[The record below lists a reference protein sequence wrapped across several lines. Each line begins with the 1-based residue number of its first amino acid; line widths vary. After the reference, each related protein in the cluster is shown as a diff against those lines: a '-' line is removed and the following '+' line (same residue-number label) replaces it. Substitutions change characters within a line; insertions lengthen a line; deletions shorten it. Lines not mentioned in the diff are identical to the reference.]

1 MNHSLSALL
10 PHAPKNYYRLALM
23 HFFFI
28 MGILFSSW
36 AIRIPD
42 IKNALSLSDAELGGI
57 LFGAPVGQ
65 LLAIAPTAWFV
76 GHIGSRRSIMLGM
89 CAMPT
94 ALVMLPVAPGRLWL
108 FAALVFFGFSNNML
122 NISLNAQAVGVEFL
136 YRRSIMSSFHGMW
149 SVGAVI
155 GGVIGAIVAPMGI
168 PPLPHFGA
176 MFLLSIL
183 ILVLLRTAIMPRD
196 VRSAAQKKKQ
206 SSIRPDLYIIL
217 LGVIAFGSFATEG
230 ALYDW
235 SAVYFAQVVQVR
247 ESLVRVGYV
256 ACLSAMVVGR
266 LVADTLVNRYSV
278 VPMLQVSGASIA
290 AGLTLALLSPTL
302 ATATTGFAL
311 TGFGMASVVP
321 LCFSLAGKSSQVS
334 PQAAISFV
342 ASIGYFGL
350 LASPPVVGM
359 LSEWLTLRW
368 ALSPMIVIGVAIVF
382 LTAALKRLQAK
393 TVFRDENDS

>member
-1 MNHSLSALL
+1 MNHMFAAIL
-10 PHAPKNYYRLALM
+10 PHTPKAYYRVALM

-28 MGILFSSW
+28 MGVLFSSW

-42 IKNALSLSDAELGGI
+42 IKSALALSDIELGGI

-65 LLAIAPTAWFV
+65 LLAIAPTAWLV
-76 GHIGSRRSIMLGM
+76 GHIGSRRSITLGM
-89 CAMPT
+89 CVMPT
-94 ALVMLPVAPGRLWL
+94 ALVTLAVAPDRLWL

-136 YRRSIMSSFHGMW
+136 YRRSIMGTFHGMW

-155 GGVIGAIVAPMGI
+155 GGVIGAVAAPVGI
-168 PPLPHFGA
+168 APLPHFGA
-176 MFLLSIL
+176 IFLLSIL
-183 ILVLLRTAIMPRD
+183 TLVMLRTAIMPRD
-196 VRSAAQKKKQ
+196 VRSAAQKKEKA
-206 SSIRPDLYIIL
+206 SIRPDLYIIL
-217 LGVIAFGSFATEG
+217 LGIIAFGSFATEG

-235 SAVYFAQVVQVR
+235 SAVYFAQVVQGQ

-278 VPMLQVSGASIA
+278 VPVLQISGASIA

-302 ATATTGFAL
+302 ATATIGFAL

-321 LCFSLAGKSSQVS
+321 LCFSLAGKSSKIS
-334 PQAAISFV
+334 PQAAISLV

-368 ALSPMIVIGVAIVF
+368 ALSPMIVIGVSIIF
-382 LTAALKRLQAK
+382 LTAVLKRLHA
-393 TVFRDENDS
+393 